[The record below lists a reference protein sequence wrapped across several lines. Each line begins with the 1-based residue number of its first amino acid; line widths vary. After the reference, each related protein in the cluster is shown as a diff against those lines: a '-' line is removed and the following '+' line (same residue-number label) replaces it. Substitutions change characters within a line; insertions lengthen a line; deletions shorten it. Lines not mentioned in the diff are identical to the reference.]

1 MVTPAEVRRMVEG
14 IAGSVDTS
22 DDRRLAFAVAVTGK
36 GFAWSFNER
45 VHPKKPRVPR
55 LDILAVRCPF
65 ERKALLLEAAPD
77 RFFDDDHYRG
87 FPAVLVRL
95 PAIEEDELAA
105 LFRDAWDLAAPKP
118 KTPRKTR

>member
-1 MVTPAEVRRMVEG
+1 MVDPAAVRRMVADLPE
-14 IAGSVDTS
+14 ATDNSTDK
-22 DDRRLAFAVAVTGK
+22 RLAFEVAGK

-65 ERKALLLEAAPD
+65 ERKEMLIAAAPD

-95 PAIEEDELAA
+95 DAIDEDELKG
-105 LFRDAWDLAAPKP
+105 LLKDAWRIQAPRPLLKTLGLA
-118 KTPRKTR
+118 

>member
-1 MVTPAEVRRMVEG
+1 MVDAAAVRRL
-14 IAGSVDTS
+14 AGSLPQTRDGS
-22 DDRRLAFAVAVTGK
+22 DDRRLVFEVAGK

-45 VHPKKPRVPR
+45 VDPRKPRVPR

-65 ERKALLLEAAPD
+65 ETKEMLIEAAPD

-95 PAIEEDELAA
+95 PAIDADELEG
-105 LFRDAWDLAAPKP
+105 LLRGAWRQKAPKALLKAHP
-118 KTPRKTR
+118 EV